1 MAVLCGLVTLM
12 DSQLKKMRITLVR
25 IANRPTYCIGKLY
38 IDGVYFCDTI
48 EDTDRGLDDKMKE
61 SEILKKK
68 IKGQTAIP
76 TGTYNVLITW
86 SPKYQRLMPLV
97 DNVKGYSGI
106 RIHSGNTA
114 KDTEGCLIVGKNK
127 EVGKVLESRATYNKL
142 FKVLDSTSEK
152 IIIDIRRK
160 YKI

>member
-1 MAVLCGLVTLM
+1 M
-12 DSQLKKMRITLVR
+12 R

-68 IKGQTAIP
+68 INGQTAIP
-76 TGTYNVLITW
+76 TGVYNVFITW
-86 SPKYQRLMPLV
+86 SPKYKKPMPLI

-127 EVGKVLESRATYNKL
+127 EVGKVLESRVTYNAL
-142 FKVLDSTSEK
+142 FKILNDTDEK

-160 YKI
+160 YKV